1 MARPP
6 GSLATARMNAPV
18 LPSSSQSRMSS
29 AFPGGLLMTTST
41 ASMPTTTSTL
51 AASQNI
57 PGTVPAGAGGMLRP
71 PMMPGLGQPQ
81 FGVPSNMAGSNMAAS
96 NMAASNM
103 AASNMAA
110 SNMAAS
116 ATTASSMATG
126 INNALPTSQQAV
138 PVTNVVPSNINTVTG
153 LPGQPMM
160 PGQLP
165 GQPGF
170 IATGP
175 GGQVLKNAPVMM
187 QQGKSID
194 FVKEMF

>member
-29 AFPGGLLMTTST
+29 AFPGGLLMTTSS

-51 AASQNI
+51 AAGQNI

-81 FGVPSNMAGSNMAAS
+81 FGIP
-96 NMAASNM
+96 
-103 AASNMAA
+103 SNMAA

-116 ATTASSMATG
+116 ATSTSSMVTG
-126 INNALPTSQQAV
+126 INNTLATGQQAV

-153 LPGQPMM
+153 LPGQPGQPVM

-187 QQGKSID
+187 QQGKNNDELYRS
-194 FVKEMF
+194 M